1 MREDIIVGSLTGGII
16 AFFVGLGLAGA
27 IAVAVV
33 QQQQA
38 SGETPVKAGTVSYG
52 TNR

>member
-1 MREDIIVGSLTGGII
+1 VRSLTGGII
-16 AFFVGLGLAGA
+16 AIIVGLFLAGA

-38 SGETPVKAGTVSYG
+38 SGEAPIEAGTVSYG
-52 TNR
+52 TNG

>member
-1 MREDIIVGSLTGGII
+1 MRSLTGSII
-16 AFFVGLGLAGA
+16 AFVVGLCLAGA
-27 IAVAVV
+27 IAITVV

-38 SGETPVKAGTVSYG
+38 AGEEPVRTGTVSYG

>member
-1 MREDIIVGSLTGGII
+1 MRSMAGGIV